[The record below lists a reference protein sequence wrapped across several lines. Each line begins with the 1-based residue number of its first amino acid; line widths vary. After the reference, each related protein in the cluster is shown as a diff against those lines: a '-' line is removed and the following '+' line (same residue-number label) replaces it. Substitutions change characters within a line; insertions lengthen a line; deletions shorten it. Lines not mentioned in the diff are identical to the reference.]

1 MMGVGVGLCAL
12 LCLMMF
18 PQIMANIIT
27 KILIGWYKY
36 YLPI

>member
-1 MMGVGVGLCAL
+1 MISVGVGLCAL
-12 LCLMMF
+12 LCLMML

-36 YLPI
+36 YLHI